1 MKNEKV
7 EKGFKTTDLNIAALL
22 LSSEFATGEFGIN
35 GDGSEKTFFIGGDP
49 DKLEDLKSKFFK
61 GQPAI
66 GDIRAFT
73 EKRKS
78 LLKLLPRK

>member
-35 GDGSEKTFFIGGDP
+35 GDGSEKTFFVGGDP